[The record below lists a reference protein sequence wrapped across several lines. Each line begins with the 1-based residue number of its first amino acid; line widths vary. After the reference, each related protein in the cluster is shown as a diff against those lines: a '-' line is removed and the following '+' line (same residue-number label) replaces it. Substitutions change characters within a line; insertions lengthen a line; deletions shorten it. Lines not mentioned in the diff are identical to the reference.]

1 MLKEISD
8 TINPDVYHKLYY
20 YITEAYDIRPSIVK
34 KIIPE
39 LPDFIEKRIKEL
51 DEPKVTVQLGPISPI
66 PADFGPAPKTIDI
79 LY

>member
-1 MLKEISD
+1 MLKEITD
-8 TINPDVYHKLYY
+8 TINPDVYHKLFY
-20 YITEAYDIRPSIVK
+20 YISEAYDIRPSIAK
-34 KIIPE
+34 QIISE

-66 PADFGPAPKTIDI
+66 PANFGPVPETIDS